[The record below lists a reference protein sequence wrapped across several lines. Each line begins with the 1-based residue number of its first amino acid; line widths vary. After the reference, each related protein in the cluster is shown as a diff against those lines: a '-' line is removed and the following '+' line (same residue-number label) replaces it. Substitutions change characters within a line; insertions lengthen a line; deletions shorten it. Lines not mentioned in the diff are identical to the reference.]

1 MDALYY
7 HCKILVK
14 DRCFILPLWSERWM
28 LYPTKVRYIFI
39 TCYVLG
45 RKSEKRQFWF
55 YSWATLILIRQAT
68 TAIRKDFSYLY
79 LLK

>member
-1 MDALYY
+1 
-7 HCKILVK
+7 
-14 DRCFILPLWSERWM
+14 M
-28 LYPTKVRYIFI
+28 LYTTKVRYIFI